1 MTRQAATVVAS
12 AASEKRARVELT
24 HHSVALPGL
33 PPRLDGLRVAQL
45 SDLHVGLFCRAHR
58 LRLAVSLANGCQPD
72 LIALTGD
79 FVSFRGMR
87 FFRKAAPEL
96 SALRA
101 PLGVFA
107 CLGNHDY
114 WEDAAQVRAILEGAG
129 VPVLVNESR
138 CLAEG
143 LWLAAVDDMMS
154 GEPDLARTIADVPDD
169 AAAILISHNPTI
181 VSHVAARPW
190 LVLSGHT
197 HGGQVALPGL
207 GPRGTAA
214 LRGIRGFMKLWERTG
229 VWRHGGRPEAIC
241 GARYPAGWYTEG
253 RAAMYVNRGLGL
265 NQTWPIRLNCPA
277 EIACFHLRSGAVAD
291 CRQGNQQ

>member
-1 MTRQAATVVAS
+1 MTTQAAIAVAS
-12 AASEKRARVELT
+12 TASQERARVELT
-24 HHSVALPGL
+24 HHAVTLPGL
-33 PPRLDGLRVAQL
+33 PMELDGLRLVQL
-45 SDLHVGLFCRAHR
+45 SDLHVGLLFRAGR
-58 LRLAVSLANGCQPD
+58 VRRVVSLTNECRPD
-72 LIALTGD
+72 LVVLTGD
-79 FVSFRGMR
+79 FVSYRGTR

-96 SALRA
+96 AALRA

-114 WEDAAQVRAILEGAG
+114 WEGAAQVRAILEGAG

-138 CLAEG
+138 CLADG

-169 AAAILISHNPTI
+169 DAVILISHNPTI
-181 VSHVAARPW
+181 LSHVADRPW

-241 GARYPAGWYTEG
+241 GTRYPAGWYTEG
-253 RAAMYVNRGLGL
+253 RAIMYVSRGVGL
-265 NQTWPIRLNCPA
+265 NQMWPIRVNCPA
-277 EIACFHLRSGAVAD
+277 EIACFTLRCALSTEREPGDA
-291 CRQGNQQ
+291 Q